1 VRLTDNQIVAPD
13 LPKDAT
19 WINFEPE
26 SIDDLLRVGPVLVEF
41 WDFARINSL
50 RTLPYMEEWSRR
62 YAQAGATVLGVHSPG
77 FSFGAD
83 ESVVRAAVKRFDIQ
97 HPILLDPDFALWKE
111 YGNRGW
117 PARYLWGRNG
127 YLKYFHYG
135 EGDYEE
141 CELSLQE
148 VLREYDPE
156 VELPAPMQPLRAEDA
171 PGVEL
176 PAQTADI
183 AVPDGLERIKLK
195 GPWVQGKD
203 WLEAEAE
210 GATAIVKCDAGAAY
224 AVISGA
230 GVGEPGVHEVDIAKD
245 RVTFVADQPGLRVHG
260 FQFTPKAPG
269 V

>member
-1 VRLTDNQIVAPD
+1 LTDNQIVAPD

-41 WDFARINSL
+41 WDFARVNSL

-77 FSFGAD
+77 YSFGAD
-83 ESVVRAAVKRFDIQ
+83 EDVARAAIKRLGVQ
-97 HPILLDPDFALWKE
+97 HPVLLDPSFELWRE

-148 VLREYDPE
+148 VLREHDPE
-156 VELPAPMQPLRAEDA
+156 VELQAPMAPLRREDA

-183 AVPDGLERIKLK
+183 AIPDDIGRIKLK
-195 GPWVQGKD
+195 GAWKQSADWV
-203 WLEAEAE
+203 EAEKA
-210 GATAIVKCDAGAAY
+210 GAKATVKCDAGAAY
-224 AVISGA
+224 AVLSGRA
-230 GVGEPGVHEVDIAKD
+230 VDAPGVHPIEIAD
-245 RVTFVADQPGLRVHG
+245 GRATVIADEPGLRLHG
-260 FQFTPKAPG
+260 FQFTPVVPAA
-269 V
+269 